1 MDEKKEIKSNLKQR
15 LLILEDDIVNTQL
28 LLRLLKNL
36 YDMDFVNNGEDALKY
51 AVEKNYDVFL
61 IDIGLPGNMNGIQAT
76 KELKKIKDNNNKPFI
91 AMTAFA
97 LAGDKNHF
105 LNEGLTHYIS
115 KPFEFNKLIEL
126 IGSAL
131 EKTTVQDTEQTKAKE
146 IFSDKTNL

>member
-1 MDEKKEIKSNLKQR
+1 MDEKKEIRTNLKQR
-15 LLILEDDIVNTQL
+15 LLILEDDIVNAKV

-51 AVEKNYDVFL
+51 AIEKKYDAFL
-61 IDIGLPGNMNGIQAT
+61 IDIGLPGNMDGMQAT

-105 LNEGLTHYIS
+105 LDEGLTHYIS

-126 IGSAL
+126 IRNAL
-131 EKTTVQDTEQTKAKE
+131 EETIAPDTEQTKTKE
-146 IFSDKTNL
+146 ICSAKTNL